1 MGDLCGYARVS
12 TIDQDAELQERELRA
27 AGCWRIWTDHTSGV
41 KVVRPQWEALAGQ
54 LRRGDTVV
62 VWKLDRFAR
71 SLSHLI
77 ATIADLD
84 GRGVGL
90 RSLTEPIDTTTPAG
104 RLLMH
109 VVGAMAEFERELLRE
124 RTIAGMQ
131 AAREAGKRIGRPRV
145 LNDERIAEAR
155 RMLSEGRSSAS
166 VARVLDVSRSSLYR
180 ALAESRVVDD
190 HRS

>member
-1 MGDLCGYARVS
+1 
-12 TIDQDAELQERELRA
+12 
-27 AGCWRIWTDHTSGV
+27 
-41 KVVRPQWEALAGQ
+41 
-54 LRRGDTVV
+54 
-62 VWKLDRFAR
+62 
-71 SLSHLI
+71 
-77 ATIADLD
+77 
-84 GRGVGL
+84 
-90 RSLTEPIDTTTPAG
+90 
-104 RLLMH
+104 MH

-145 LNDERIAEAR
+145 LNDERIGEAR

-166 VARVLDVSRSSLYR
+166 VARVLGVSRSSLYR